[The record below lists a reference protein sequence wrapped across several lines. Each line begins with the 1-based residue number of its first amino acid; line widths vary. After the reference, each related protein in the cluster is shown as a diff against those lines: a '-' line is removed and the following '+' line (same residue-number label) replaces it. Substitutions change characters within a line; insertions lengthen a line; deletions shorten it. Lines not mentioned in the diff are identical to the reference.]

1 MIGAIFNGALAAF
14 GGAGLITKLITI
26 GVLAA
31 SLLAAYGLW
40 HHRVYTKGWNDALA
54 AIARQDSKA
63 IADATRL
70 RSAFK
75 TCREAGRKWDQTTG
89 ACS

>member
-1 MIGAIFNGALAAF
+1 MMGLIRLAMTAF
-14 GGAGLITKLITI
+14 GGAGLVAKLITI

-40 HHRVYTKGWNDALA
+40 HHKVYTKGWNGALA

-63 IADATRL
+63 IAAATEL

-75 TCREAGRKWDQTTG
+75 TCRDRNGKWDQVTG
-89 ACS
+89 ACK

>member
-1 MIGAIFNGALAAF
+1 MMYLRLAMTAF

-31 SLLAAYGLW
+31 SLLAAYGVW
-40 HHRVYTKGWNDALA
+40 HHAVYTKGWNGALA
-54 AIARQDSKA
+54 AIARQDSRA
-63 IADATRL
+63 IAEATKL

-75 TCREAGRKWDQTTG
+75 DCRERKGKWDQTTG